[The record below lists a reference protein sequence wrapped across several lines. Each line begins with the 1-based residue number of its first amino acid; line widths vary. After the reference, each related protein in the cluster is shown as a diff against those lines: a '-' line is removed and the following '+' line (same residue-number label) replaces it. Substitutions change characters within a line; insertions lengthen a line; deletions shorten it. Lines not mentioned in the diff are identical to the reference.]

1 MNLPKVFVIILNW
14 NGKSDT
20 LACLKSMQK
29 VTYENYYPI
38 VVDNGSVDDSVSA
51 IQNAYPH
58 VHVIETHE
66 NLGFAEGNN
75 VGIKHAL
82 ANGADH
88 LYLLNNDTIV
98 DPKIL
103 DAFVSLSQK
112 QEAPTILGGRVYLFD
127 KPDTFDHLGG
137 NWNPRK
143 GNFDLVALRQID
155 DQTFDQPLVVD
166 YVCGCSLFAPA
177 VIFEKLEGLDKRFF
191 LYWEESDF
199 CMRAKSLGYPSMY
212 CPEAKLWHKVS
223 ASITGG
229 KSYVTYF
236 FWRNR
241 LLWMKKN
248 LPFRSRLRIFLKILF
263 PEINHTFKLN
273 LLKTLELYL
282 LKGFYP
288 QRDRSAK
295 ELKVARY
302 RAALKG
308 VFDYLMGRYGN
319 APKSLLSRRKVDD
332 HSSSS
337 RTS

>member
-1 MNLPKVFVIILNW
+1 MPKVFVIILNW
-14 NGKSDT
+14 NGKNNT
-20 LACLKSMQK
+20 LACLKSIQK
-29 VTYENYYPI
+29 ITYKSCYPI
-38 VVDNGSVDDSVSA
+38 VVDNGSIDDSTSA
-51 IQNAYPH
+51 IRNAYPH
-58 VHVIETHE
+58 IHVIETHT
-66 NLGFAEGNN
+66 NLGFSGGNN

-82 ANGADH
+82 ANGADY

-112 QEAPTILGGRVYLFD
+112 QATPTILGGRVYLFD
-127 KPDTFDHLGG
+127 KPGTFDHLGG

-155 DQTFDQPLVVD
+155 DQTFDQPLLVD
-166 YVCGCSLFAPA
+166 YVCGCSLFAPS
-177 VIFEKLEGLDKRFF
+177 VIFKKLGGLDNRFF

-223 ASITGG
+223 ASIASNT
-229 KSYVTYF
+229 SYATYF

-241 LLWMKKN
+241 LLWMRKH
-248 LPFRSRLRIFLKILF
+248 LPFRSRLKLFLKTVF
-263 PEINHTFKLN
+263 PEMSHIFKLN
-273 LLKTLELYL
+273 VLKTIELYL
-282 LKGFYP
+282 IKRFYP
-288 QRDRSAK
+288 QKNRSAK

-308 VFDYLMGRYGN
+308 GLDYLIGRYGN
-319 APKSLLSRRKVDD
+319 APKSLLNQRILNDQNNSNKIN
-332 HSSSS
+332 
-337 RTS
+337 